1 MANAPHPPWRPE
13 LSKYG
18 SELGAGCEAIMKR
31 VRYTKY
37 TGDLASEMS
46 MEDLLQALSDYLL
59 DSGFQDPF
67 TRFQE
72 LDHTLDDLKEAI
84 RQALESGEFLDE
96 RTQEAID
103 AMAADGKL
111 DELIEQLLD
120 RMEQENFIS
129 SELSQNPGHVS
140 QTAGQMSDAQQQ
152 VRFEV
157 TDKSL
162 DFLGYKTL
170 RDLLGSLGKSSYGR
184 HDTRNWAT
192 GIETSGASRPYEFG
206 DTLNLDSTATLT
218 SAIQREGL
226 TLPLNIEYRDLQVHQ
241 CEYQSSC
248 ATVVMLDCSH
258 SMILYGE
265 DRFTPAKKV
274 AMALSHLIRT
284 QYPGDSLSLVLFHDS
299 AEELPVSQ
307 LARVKVGPFYTNTR
321 EGLRV
326 AQRILK
332 AQRKDMKQI
341 VMITDGKPSA
351 LTLSDGRIYKNAF
364 GLDPLVV
371 SETLEEVA
379 RCKRSNVMINTFMLA
394 SDPGLMQFVHKVT
407 QMCRGKA
414 YFTTPDTLGEYL
426 LMDYMQRK
434 MKTIH

>member
-1 MANAPHPPWRPE
+1 
-13 LSKYG
+13 
-18 SELGAGCEAIMKR
+18 MKR
-31 VRYTKY
+31 VRYTKF
-37 TGDLASEMS
+37 TGDLASEMD
-46 MEDLLQALSDYLL
+46 MEDLLKALSDYLL
-59 DSGFQDPF
+59 DSGFRDPYS
-67 TRFQE
+67 RFQE
-72 LDHTLDDLKEAI
+72 LDHNLDDLREALT
-84 RQALESGEFLDE
+84 RAFESG
-96 RTQEAID
+96 
-103 AMAADGKL
+103 KL
-111 DELIEQLLD
+111 FDDRIQQLLD
-120 RMEQENFIS
+120 QMAQDGTLDEFIEKLINRMERENYIS
-129 SELSQNPGHVS
+129 TMQRPDPTRAAEM
-140 QTAGQMSDAQQQ
+140 AGQ
-152 VRFEV
+152 VGNVEGEVKFEV

-162 DFLGYKTL
+162 DFLGFKTL
-170 RDLLGSLGKSSYGR
+170 RDLLGSLGKSSFGR
-184 HDTRNWAT
+184 HDTRHWAT
-192 GIETSGASRPYEFG
+192 GVEAHGASQRYEFG
-206 DTLNLDSTATLT
+206 DTLNLDTTTTLK
-218 SAIQREGL
+218 SAIAREGIGM
-226 TLPLNIEYRDLQVHQ
+226 PLNLEYEDLHVHQ

-307 LARVKVGPFYTNTR
+307 LARVKVGPYYTNTR

-326 AQRILK
+326 AQRIL
-332 AQRKDMKQI
+332 ARQRKDMKQI

-351 LTLSDGRIYKNAF
+351 LTLPDGRIYKNAY

-379 RCKRSNVMINTFMLA
+379 RCKRSNIMINTFMLA
-394 SDPGLMQFVHKVT
+394 SDFGLVQFVHKVSE
-407 QMCRGKA
+407 MCRGKA

-434 MKTIH
+434 SRTIH